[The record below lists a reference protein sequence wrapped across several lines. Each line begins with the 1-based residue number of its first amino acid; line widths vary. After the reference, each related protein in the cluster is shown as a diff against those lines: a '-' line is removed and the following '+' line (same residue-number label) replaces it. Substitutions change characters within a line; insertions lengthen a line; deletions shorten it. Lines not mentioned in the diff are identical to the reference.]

1 MLYPCVV
8 SLERK
13 EKEKKRKIALSQM
26 ATYWFVIDRLNIWKA
41 QKSKVRQAAKDIV
54 KSEV

>member
-1 MLYPCVV
+1 
-8 SLERK
+8 
-13 EKEKKRKIALSQM
+13 
-26 ATYWFVIDRLNIWKA
+26 VIGGLDIQKA